1 VCVCVCVCVRVCG
14 GGILTHFH
22 TSIKHSFIKIRYML
36 CFDCSLLL
44 LLLLLQMVSKIIP
57 FMSESAPLVP
67 VRVVECILGRVSS
80 SHFLVVFPAH
90 FLGSIV
96 GIVVFQ
102 YICPEFLIEVS
113 D

>member
-1 VCVCVCVCVRVCG
+1 MSV
-14 GGILTHFH
+14 GGIRNHFH
-22 TSIKHSFIKIRYML
+22 TSIKHSFIKMRYML

-44 LLLLLQMVSKIIP
+44 LLLQMVSKIIP
-57 FMSESAPLVP
+57 FISDSAPLVP